1 MAAHDVVLSVRMTQV
16 LVDKLDKAS
25 DELGNNLRLFPGGPP
40 SRNQMIRTALVR
52 GVDAMRKEEDDAE
65 LQAVLDHLGMTADEF
80 FESLDLRVNQVIKKR
95 KQ

>member
-1 MAAHDVVLSVRMTQV
+1 
-16 LVDKLDKAS
+16 
-25 DELGNNLRLFPGGPP
+25 
-40 SRNQMIRTALVR
+40 
-52 GVDAMRKEEDDAE
+52 MRKEEDDAE